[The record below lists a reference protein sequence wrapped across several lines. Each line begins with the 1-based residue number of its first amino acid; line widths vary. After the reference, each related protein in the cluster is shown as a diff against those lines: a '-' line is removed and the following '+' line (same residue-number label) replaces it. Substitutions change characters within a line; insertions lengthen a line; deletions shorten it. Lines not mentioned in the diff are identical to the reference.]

1 MGPSRG
7 LYSRGCSGGWPGGP
21 RGQGISGGLPLLP
34 EFTSLSGLALQGLVR
49 LYPALVMGGPEFCPE
64 EFFFSRPRHL
74 LL

>member
-7 LYSRGCSGGWPGGP
+7 LYSCGCSGGWPGGP
-21 RGQGISGGLPLLP
+21 RGQGISGGLLP
-34 EFTSLSGLALQGLVR
+34 EFTSLSELALQGLVR
-49 LYPALVMGGPEFCPE
+49 LYTALVMGGPEFFPE